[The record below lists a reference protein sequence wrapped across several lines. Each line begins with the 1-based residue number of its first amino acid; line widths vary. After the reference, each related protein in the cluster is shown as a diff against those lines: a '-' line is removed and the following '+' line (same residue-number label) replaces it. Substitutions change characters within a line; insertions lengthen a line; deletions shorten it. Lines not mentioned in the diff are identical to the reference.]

1 MLRRF
6 VSIILS
12 LQVCIA
18 VFGIAPA
25 MAYTLTGKS
34 WAYLAEPRKPIF
46 IICDTGLDDTAK
58 GVVKSAAAIWANGDK
73 FAFSFDDT
81 KQCNTNSNWGKCD
94 KISVIDFGPIDKGV
108 ALAAPCVGNPATE
121 MQTCDIRISKAVTLY
136 IGTGTVPQN
145 KYDLFTG
152 MAHEFGHCLGLGEVK
167 ASADKAS
174 VMYFEIGEGES
185 RRALSKDDTAGRDVL
200 YK

>member
-1 MLRRF
+1 MHRF
-6 VSIILS
+6 VRIVLS
-12 LQVCIA
+12 LLICAA

-25 MAYTLTGKS
+25 MAYKHNGKS
-34 WAYLAEPRKPIF
+34 WAYLAEPRKPVF

-58 GVVKSAAAIWANGDK
+58 GIVKAAAAIWANGDK

-81 KQCNTNSNWGKCD
+81 KECDTNANWGKCD
-94 KISVIDFGPIDKGV
+94 KINVIDFGSINKGIAV
-108 ALAAPCVGNPATE
+108 AAPCAGDTATD
-121 MQTCDIRISKAVTLY
+121 MQTCDIRISKAVALY

-152 MAHEFGHCLGLGEVK
+152 MAHEFGHCVGLDEVRE
-167 ASADKAS
+167 SADKAS
-174 VMYFEIGEGES
+174 VMYFEIGPRES
-185 RRALSKDDTAGRDVL
+185 RRALSKDDVAGRDIL